1 MVVENVDC
9 SPTTAPSKQT
19 ALQAHTVCTST
30 LCRGLLLVNSRTFFV
45 ASSFSS
51 GFVTIC
57 FHVGYGWRG
66 AAFRVNTPSTLRDF
80 WTPRYSGQLW
90 PTENLEVALLDHL
103 EEKIPCDVDV
113 DDNEETLMPQM
124 LQKDSRPIQSRANLT
139 HQLIVM
145 SKLGSNI
152 NFNDRLCAMRY
163 SSGEQCK
170 MVIKSLRR

>member
-1 MVVENVDC
+1 MHLHPL
-9 SPTTAPSKQT
+9 SRFTSSKF
-19 ALQAHTVCTST
+19 AYF
-30 LCRGLLLVNSRTFFV
+30 LCCFFLFLGV
-45 ASSFSS
+45 RDDLFS
-51 GFVTIC
+51 C
-57 FHVGYGWRG
+57 RLYGWG
-66 AAFRVNTPSTLRDF
+66 AFRVNTPSTVRDF